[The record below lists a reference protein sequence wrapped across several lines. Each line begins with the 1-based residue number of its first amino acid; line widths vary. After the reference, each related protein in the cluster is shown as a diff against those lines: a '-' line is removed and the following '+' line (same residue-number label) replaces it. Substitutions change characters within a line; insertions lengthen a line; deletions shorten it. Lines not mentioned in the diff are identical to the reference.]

1 MPHMKQPPI
10 DAQLSAMPL
19 FAGLKPRE
27 LSEVAGAITQRHVK
41 EGKSVIKEG
50 NWGHEFVLVLEGEIE
65 IHRDGQLVDVT
76 GPGSYVGELAV
87 LDDVRR
93 NADVIART
101 PVIVGT
107 IEAGLFRSLLD
118 EIPELEERIKAESVN
133 RKPTTP

>member
-1 MPHMKQPPI
+1 MPHMKQPSI
-10 DAQLSAMPL
+10 DAQLAAMPL
-19 FAGLKPRE
+19 FAGLTARE
-27 LSEVAGAITQRHVK
+27 LAEVSGAITQRRVK

-65 IHRDGQLVDVT
+65 VHRDGHVVDVT

-101 PVIVGT
+101 PVLVGA

-118 EIPELEERIKAESVN
+118 EIPELDERIKAETAN
-133 RKPTTP
+133 RKPR